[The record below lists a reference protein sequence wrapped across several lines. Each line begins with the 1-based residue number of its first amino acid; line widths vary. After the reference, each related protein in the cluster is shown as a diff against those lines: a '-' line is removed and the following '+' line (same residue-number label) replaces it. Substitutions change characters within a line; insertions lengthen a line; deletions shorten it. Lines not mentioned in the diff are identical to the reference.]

1 MTLSNC
7 ALARLI
13 SALELGGEDADRQ
26 LASLWCN
33 AAPAH
38 IIGISGPPG
47 VGKSVIAGL
56 LIKKAQESGHRVA
69 VLAVDPSSPISGGA
83 VLADRMRMQMHELGR
98 DVFIRSLASRGSLG
112 GLSHVVPAAIRAF
125 EAANYDIIVVETV
138 GVGQNET
145 DILKVADTVLIV
157 QSPGAGDE
165 AQGLKAGV
173 LEIADIFVLN
183 KCDLVGME
191 AAHAM
196 LLDVARSSRNGGWIK
211 PIVQT
216 TAVRGEGLEELWQSI
231 TAHRDWLRTT
241 SNAIIRRANRVE
253 SEFFSAL
260 KAELE
265 RRANAV
271 ELPGKFASGK
281 VTIREALKLLFNDEN
296 TSRNI

>member
-1 MTLSNC
+1 MTLSNR

-13 SALELGGEDADRQ
+13 SALELGGEDAERQ

-56 LIKKAQESGHRVA
+56 LIKKAQESGYRVA

-83 VLADRMRMQMHELGR
+83 VLADRMRMQVHELGR

-183 KCDLVGME
+183 KCDLDGME
-191 AAHAM
+191 ATHAM
-196 LLDVARSSRNGGWIK
+196 LLDVTRSSRNGGWIK

-216 TAVRGEGLEELWQSI
+216 IAVRGEGLEELWQSI
-231 TAHRDWLRTT
+231 ATHRDWLRTT
-241 SNAIIRRANRVE
+241 GDAVIRRANRVE

-265 RRANAV
+265 RRANSV
-271 ELPGKFASGK
+271 ELPGRFASGK
-281 VTIREALKLLFNDEN
+281 VTIREALKLLFNDEI